1 MDADVARLDAR
12 AQRVGFAIVAVAIG
26 MLVYFVLMC
35 AVLST
40 VRTPLPGWIAVVML
54 PLVAVIIAIPVL
66 RVVHASLV
74 IEAARAQVRA
84 TERAIDEFERA
95 KDEAAREDR
104 LRED

>member
-1 MDADVARLDAR
+1 MDDDVARLDAR
-12 AQRVGFAIVAVAIG
+12 ARRVSFASAMVILAGF
-26 MLVYFVLMC
+26 VYFFVLI
-35 AVLST
+35 AVLNT

-95 KDEAAREDR
+95 KDDVAREDR